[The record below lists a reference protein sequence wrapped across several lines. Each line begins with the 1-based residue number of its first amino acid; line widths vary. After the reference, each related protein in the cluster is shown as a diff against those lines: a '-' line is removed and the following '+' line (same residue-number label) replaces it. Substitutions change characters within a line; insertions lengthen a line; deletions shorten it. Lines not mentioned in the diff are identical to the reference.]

1 MIDRIEP
8 PVCAG
13 AGGSRAGARAEAV
26 PDPTLSLRSVG
37 MPTPL
42 SPLHGTTERTL
53 GRQSRDD
60 ATVLSNSIDRR
71 PACRGGRGSNVVE
84 WFDECLAWRVWL
96 QALHCNSREEALQF
110 ERHEPCPACASNYRV
125 RIPATGDLALLLD
138 IWHQLLKP
146 THGAQHRDL

>member
-37 MPTPL
+37 VPT
-42 SPLHGTTERTL
+42 PLHGTTERTH

-71 PACRGGRGSNVVE
+71 VSRVSGRSRLECR
-84 WFDECLAWRVWL
+84 
-96 QALHCNSREEALQF
+96 
-110 ERHEPCPACASNYRV
+110 
-125 RIPATGDLALLLD
+125 
-138 IWHQLLKP
+138 
-146 THGAQHRDL
+146 

>member
-13 AGGSRAGARAEAV
+13 AGGSRAGAC
-26 PDPTLSLRSVG
+26 RSG
-37 MPTPL
+37 AGPHPLTPL
-42 SPLHGTTERTL
+42 RRDADTTLHGTTERTL

-96 QALHCNSREEALQF
+96 QALHCNSRDEAPQF